1 MRIVLA
7 QRVLGSNL
15 YRLCRVPGS
24 RSVPPT
30 VIPWRI
36 LEVAVLDELGIEAAV
51 GGIANVLEED
61 AYQLVA
67 DGLLVGGVD
76 GEGKGVASNVDFYS
90 GLLYSMLDIP
100 CELYT
105 PLFAT
110 ARIAGWSAHRLEE
123 LVNTGKIIRPAYMSI
138 SDEKEYRNLNER

>member
-1 MRIVLA
+1 MIYGMGHAVYTISDPR
-7 QRVLGSNL
+7 Q
-15 YRLCRVPGS
+15 
-24 RSVPPT
+24 
-30 VIPWRI
+30 RI
-36 LEVAVLDELGIEAAV
+36 LKGAVQELADVEGFSDEFKLYERVERLAPQVIGRKRKI
-51 GGIANVLEED
+51 
-61 AYQLVA
+61 Y
-67 DGLLVGGVD
+67 
-76 GEGKGVASNVDFYS
+76 KGVASNVDFYS